1 MKKSKLFGM
10 AAMAAMMLGSCS
22 TDEVVND
29 YSPENAI
36 QFGTYVG
43 RDAES
48 RAHVIKVNELA
59 EEGFGVF
66 AYYTDESDFANT
78 STPNFM
84 YNQEVKGKSS
94 TDGSG
99 NTTYSTTEWE
109 YSPLKYWPNEANDKV
124 TFFAYAPYDKND
136 NTTNNIYLNLSENTV
151 AGVPAITT
159 YLVPTNLSEQVDLLY
174 ATPIKNA
181 TKQAINGNVEFTFK
195 HALSRIGFKVQ
206 TLIDKVNTDE
216 TGDDGSI
223 KEDTETS
230 QGEELADAT
239 TITINEVKI
248 NFGSGYLSNGKLE
261 LENGTWSFDGV
272 TPAAQTFTLTSD
284 NFNDF
289 SANKINSTK
298 KQLNKDDSYIM
309 IIPQFLNRNLNDTD
323 NAEDDINIVVTYT
336 VTTNDDNLSTP
347 SVVKNVMTSKDFTFN
362 FEQGKAYNFVL
373 HLGLSSIK
381 LTAEVEDWKDTTEGK
396 DYSTNVPL
404 NTEETTNP

>member
-43 RDAES
+43 RDAVS
-48 RAHVIKVNELA
+48 RAHVIEVDELA
-59 EEGFGVF
+59 KEGFGVF

-94 TDGSG
+94 TDGIG

-124 TFFAYAPYDKND
+124 TFFAYAPYDKNVD
-136 NTTNNIYLNLSENTV
+136 GTNNAYINLSENTV

-159 YLVPTNLSEQVDLLY
+159 YLVSPNLSEQVDLLY
-174 ATPIKNA
+174 ATPIKNV
-181 TKQAINGNVEFTFK
+181 TKQAINGNVKFSFK

-216 TGDDGSI
+216 TGDDGAI
-223 KEDTETS
+223 KEDTES
-230 QGEELADAT
+230 NQGEELDNAT
-239 TITINEVKI
+239 TITINEVRI

-261 LENGTWSFDGV
+261 LENGAWSFDGV
-272 TPAAQTFTLTSD
+272 TPAAQTFTLTSA

-289 SANKINSTK
+289 STNKINSVK
-298 KQLNKDDSYIM
+298 KQLNDDDSYIM
-309 IIPQFLNRNLNDTD
+309 IIPQFLNRKDVNNNDD
-323 NAEDDINIVVTYT
+323 ENDDINIVVTYT
-336 VTTNDDNLSTP
+336 VTTNDSNLSNP
-347 SVVKNVMTSKDFTFN
+347 SVVQNVMTSKDFTFD
-362 FEQGKAYNFVL
+362 FERGKAYNFVL

-381 LTAEVEDWKDTTEGK
+381 LTAEVEEWKDSADGK
-396 DYSTNVPL
+396 DYSVNVPL
-404 NTEETTNP
+404 NTTNP

>member
-43 RDAES
+43 RDAVS
-48 RAHVIKVNELA
+48 RAHVIEVDELA
-59 EEGFGVF
+59 KEGFGVF

-94 TDGSG
+94 TDGIG

-124 TFFAYAPYDKND
+124 TFFAYAPYDKNVD
-136 NTTNNIYLNLSENTV
+136 GINNAYINLSENTV

-159 YLVPTNLSEQVDLLY
+159 YLVSPNLSEQVDLLY
-174 ATPIKNA
+174 ATPIKNV
-181 TKQAINGNVEFTFK
+181 TKQAINGNVKFSFK

-216 TGDDGSI
+216 TGDDGAI
-223 KEDTETS
+223 KEDTES
-230 QGEELADAT
+230 NQGEELDNAT
-239 TITINEVKI
+239 TITINEVRI

-261 LENGTWSFDGV
+261 LENGAWSFDGV
-272 TPAAQTFTLTSD
+272 TPAAQTFTLTSA

-289 SANKINSTK
+289 STNKINSVK
-298 KQLNKDDSYIM
+298 KQLNDDDSYIM
-309 IIPQFLNRNLNDTD
+309 IIPQFLNRKDVNNNDD
-323 NAEDDINIVVTYT
+323 ENDDINIVVTYT
-336 VTTNDDNLSTP
+336 VTTNDSNLSNP
-347 SVVKNVMTSKDFTFN
+347 SVVQNVMTSKDFTFD
-362 FEQGKAYNFVL
+362 FERGKAYNFVL

-381 LTAEVEDWKDTTEGK
+381 LTAEVEEWKDSADGK
-396 DYSTNVPL
+396 DYSVNVPL
-404 NTEETTNP
+404 NTTNP

>member
-43 RDAES
+43 RDAVS
-48 RAHVIKVNELA
+48 RAHVIEVDELA
-59 EEGFGVF
+59 KEGFGVF

-94 TDGSG
+94 TDGIG
-99 NTTYSTTEWE
+99 NTTYSTTKWE

-124 TFFAYAPYDKND
+124 TFFAYAPYDKNVD
-136 NTTNNIYLNLSENTV
+136 GTNNAYINLSENTV

-159 YLVPTNLSEQVDLLY
+159 YLVSTNLSEQVDLLY

-181 TKQAINGNVEFTFK
+181 TKQAINGNVKFSFK

-216 TGDDGSI
+216 TGDDGAI
-223 KEDTETS
+223 KEDTES
-230 QGEELADAT
+230 NQGEELDNAT

-248 NFGSGYLSNGKLE
+248 NFGSGYLSNGKLD
-261 LENGTWSFDGV
+261 LENGAWSFDGV
-272 TPAAQTFTLTSD
+272 TPAAQTFTLTSA

-289 SANKINSTK
+289 STNKINSVK
-298 KQLNKDDSYIM
+298 KQLNDDDSYIM
-309 IIPQFLNRNLNDTD
+309 IIPQFLNRKDVNNNDD
-323 NAEDDINIVVTYT
+323 ENDDINIVVTYT
-336 VTTNDDNLSTP
+336 VTTNDSNLSNP
-347 SVVKNVMTSKDFTFN
+347 SVVQNVMTSKDFTFN
-362 FEQGKAYNFVL
+362 FQQGKAYNFVL

-381 LTAEVEDWKDTTEGK
+381 LTAEVEEWKDSADGK
-396 DYSTNVPL
+396 DFSVNVPL
-404 NTEETTNP
+404 NTTNP

>member
-43 RDAES
+43 RDAVS
-48 RAHVIKVNELA
+48 RAHVIEVDELA
-59 EEGFGVF
+59 KEGFGVF

-94 TDGSG
+94 TDGIG
-99 NTTYSTTEWE
+99 NTTYSTTKWE

-124 TFFAYAPYDKND
+124 TFFAYAPYDKNVD
-136 NTTNNIYLNLSENTV
+136 GTNNAYINLSENTV

-159 YLVPTNLSEQVDLLY
+159 YLVSPNLSEQVDLLY
-174 ATPIKNA
+174 ATPIKNV
-181 TKQAINGNVEFTFK
+181 TKQAINGNVKFSFK

-216 TGDDGSI
+216 TGDDGAI
-223 KEDTETS
+223 KEDTES
-230 QGEELADAT
+230 NQGEELDNAT
-239 TITINEVKI
+239 TITINEVRI

-261 LENGTWSFDGV
+261 LENGAWSFDGV
-272 TPAAQTFTLTSD
+272 TPAAQTFTLTSA

-289 SANKINSTK
+289 STNKINSVK
-298 KQLNKDDSYIM
+298 KQLNDDDSYIM
-309 IIPQFLNRNLNDTD
+309 IIPQFLNRKDVNNNDD
-323 NAEDDINIVVTYT
+323 ENDDINIVVTYT
-336 VTTNDDNLSTP
+336 VTTNDSNLSNP
-347 SVVKNVMTSKDFTFN
+347 SVVQNVMTSKDFTFD
-362 FEQGKAYNFVL
+362 FERGKAYNFVL

-381 LTAEVEDWKDTTEGK
+381 LTAEVEEWKDSADGK
-396 DYSTNVPL
+396 DYSVNVPL
-404 NTEETTNP
+404 NTTNP

>member
-43 RDAES
+43 RDAVS
-48 RAHVIKVNELA
+48 RAHVIEVDELA
-59 EEGFGVF
+59 KEGFGVF

-84 YNQEVKGKSS
+84 YNQEVKGKSI
-94 TDGSG
+94 G

-124 TFFAYAPYDKND
+124 TFFAYAPYDKNVD
-136 NTTNNIYLNLSENTV
+136 GTNNAYINLSENTV

-159 YLVPTNLSEQVDLLY
+159 YLVSTNLSEQVDLLY

-181 TKQAINGNVEFTFK
+181 TKQAINGNVKFSFK

-216 TGDDGSI
+216 TGDDGAI
-223 KEDTETS
+223 KEDTES
-230 QGEELADAT
+230 NQGEELDNAT

-261 LENGTWSFDGV
+261 LENGAWSFDGV
-272 TPAAQTFTLTSD
+272 TPAAQTFTLTSA

-289 SANKINSTK
+289 STNKINSTK
-298 KQLNKDDSYIM
+298 QQLNDDDSYIM
-309 IIPQFLNRNLNDTD
+309 IIPQFLNRETNSVTD
-323 NAEDDINIVVTYT
+323 ANDDINIVVTYT
-336 VTTNDDNLSTP
+336 VTTDDSNLSNP
-347 SVVKNVMTSKDFTFN
+347 SVVQNVMTSKDFTFN

-381 LTAEVEDWKDTTEGK
+381 LTAEVEEWKDSADGK
-396 DYSTNVPL
+396 DFSVNVPL
-404 NTEETTNP
+404 NTTNP